1 MIDFNRENFNQE
13 ENEPGSGEDLEALQ
27 GQLQENLT
35 MQQQC
40 EVEVERC
47 RQQKDIATLRKVF
60 ETVAALRAHEV
71 GIREQISIIEQ
82 FEL

>member
-13 ENEPGSGEDLEALQ
+13 ENEPGSREDLEALQ

-40 EVEVERC
+40 EVEVEKC
-47 RQQKDIATLRKVF
+47 RQQKDVVTLRKVF
-60 ETVAALRAHEV
+60 ETVAALRVYEV